1 MRRLSGVLFVW
12 LVAFVMAATPLL
24 ATIPVASAQ
33 SETGTPVEEVIDDG
47 DVTETP
53 VDVEPTATI
62 EPTEPITEEPTDVV
76 TEEPTATATETVAE
90 EPTDDVTEPA
100 TEAPTDEPTTEAT
113 EPDEA
118 TETVEETEEATE
130 TPTKESTEPAT
141 DPFSAAA
148 VEDIQITLK
157 CTTSPE
163 TIRVTNVGAGNILL
177 KGIATYLDPIAEEPF
192 AISRTLKPGQTA
204 IFQSGQ
210 GAQYGTV
217 LTNRYIFTNSGYDA
231 EGVRISTSV
240 GKAVKMCD
248 PKPVPPPPPA
258 AKLSDLKV
266 TLSCTTTAET
276 IRVANTGTGWATIKG
291 IATYI
296 DPIADEPFAVKRVLK
311 PGQTAIFQ
319 AGEGAKYG
327 TVLTKEYIFTNAA
340 YEKDGVRIATDVGK
354 LYKACPA
361 KPVPL
366 ERWIEVNLS
375 TQYLIAWYGNTRV
388 NETYVSTGKP
398 GFDTPTGTYYVLT
411 RYRTQTM
418 SGCIQ
423 GECYYVPDVP
433 WVQYF
438 TNYGHALHGAYWHN
452 DFGTTRSHGCVN
464 LPLWFAEWLWNW
476 ATYGTRLWIHY

>member
-1 MRRLSGVLFVW
+1 MRRLSGVFFVW

-24 ATIPVASAQ
+24 ATMPVASAE
-33 SETGTPVEEVIDDG
+33 SDTGTPVGEVIDQPVG
-47 DVTETP
+47 DDVATETP
-53 VDVEPTATI
+53 VGVEPSATL
-62 EPTEPITEEPTDVV
+62 EPTEPVTEEPTEVGTD
-76 TEEPTATATETVAE
+76 EPTATATETVVE
-90 EPTDDVTEPA
+90 EPTDEVTEPA
-100 TEAPTDEPTTEAT
+100 TEDPTTWAT
-113 EPDEA
+113 ETEVP
-118 TETVEETEEATE
+118 TETVEETEEPTAT
-130 TPTKESTEPAT
+130 AT
-141 DPFSAAA
+141 GEQAPDEELFSAAA
-148 VEDIQITLK
+148 VDDIQISLK
-157 CTTSPE
+157 CNTSPE
-163 TIRVTNVGAGNILL
+163 TIRVMNVGTGNILL

-192 AISRTLKPGQTA
+192 SVGRTLKPGQTA
-204 IFQSGQ
+204 IFQAGQ

-217 LTNRYIFTNSGYDA
+217 LTSRYIFTNSGYDA
-231 EGVRISTSV
+231 EGVRISTSA

-248 PKPVPPPPPA
+248 PKPAPPPPPV

-291 IATYI
+291 LATYI
-296 DPIADEPFAVKRVLK
+296 DPLADEPFAVRRVLK

-327 TVLTKEYIFTNAA
+327 TILTKEYIFTNAA
-340 YEKDGVRIATDVGK
+340 YEKDGIRISTDVGK
-354 LYKACPA
+354 LFKACPA

-411 RYRTQTM
+411 RYRYDTM
-418 SGCIQ
+418 AGCIQ

-438 TNYGHALHGAYWHN
+438 TNVGHALHGTYWHN
-452 DFGTTRSHGCVN
+452 DFGSVRSHGCVN